1 MSNRAPEQAGGV
13 PDSIAAIMAAIRQE
27 VAGPAAGAV
36 PSEPGYPG
44 RQEEEP
50 TEHPVAAMLAID
62 AGPGDPLPPAAGGVA
77 PALPGV
83 EATVRAEIVPLLKAW
98 LDAHLPEIVE
108 TAVHAELRR
117 LTGQA

>member
-13 PDSIAAIMAAIRQE
+13 PNSIAAIMAAIRQE
-27 VAGPAAGAV
+27 VAGEVAIKPW
-36 PSEPGYPG
+36 YPG
-44 RQEEEP
+44 GRHQEEP
-50 TEHPVAAMLAID
+50 TEHPVAAMSATD
-62 AGPGDPLPPAAGGVA
+62 AGLRDPVPQGAGVIP
-77 PALPGV
+77 PALPGI
-83 EATVRAEIVPLLKAW
+83 EAAVRAEIVPLLKAW